1 MMKPWREVAR
11 PHRDVL
17 EGTFQQSEF
26 AADISRVANGTA
38 TAEYQDPKAFFA
50 RTYVTEGMK
59 DLLVSVAKRLSGT
72 GGEPIIELQTNF
84 GGGKTHS
91 LLAVYHLAN
100 RQCPISELT
109 GLGDVLAEAGV
120 ADVPQAKVA
129 VIDGIAI
136 SPSQPI
142 ELDGQKI
149 NTVWGFIAWQLL
161 GAEGYAKVAAS
172 DAAGTSPGKQV
183 VRDLLAAAG
192 PSVILMDELV
202 AYYRQFNTPAAL
214 TGGTF
219 ESNMSFVQALTEA
232 VKGVPN
238 VILLASLPESDSEA
252 AGAFGAQ
259 VLMTLEKTF
268 GRLDSIWKPVSA
280 AEGFEIVKRRLFE
293 EITDVAAVETTCRA
307 FADCYRE
314 NKDNLPKELQDGS
327 CLETMRKCY
336 PIHPEIFAR
345 FYEDWSTLPKFQK
358 TRGVLQYMAIVINR
372 LWEAKTDE
380 PLILPGSIPLCDG
393 AVANKSTQYLSN
405 GWGAIIDREIDG
417 ERSFPQ
423 QIDNGDPRLGSIHA
437 AVRVAR
443 SIFLGSAPGV
453 AAQHVRG
460 IDDKHI
466 FLGCIVPGQ
475 ELSFY
480 ADALR
485 KLREKLHYLFNQ
497 DDNYWY
503 DTKPTLKRTMESYKD
518 RYTGQQIEEHLS
530 VAIRQKWGNSSVV
543 AAYHIF
549 PSHRDVPDDITNG
562 VRLVIL
568 PLSVAYAQAGET
580 RTFAAAKEFLDNHG
594 TNPRMRKN
602 RLVFLAADLNSMV
615 SLTDIC
621 KTVLAWR
628 DVKDAIRNGAINA
641 TLQDSEQVGVQ
652 LAQCQRLLDGM
663 ILNAFRYLLVPN
675 ADGPSAVSFDVRK
688 LQHSSTDQ
696 LGMVVE
702 RALLNEDD
710 VIRSWSP
717 LMLKRMLEQNYFKN
731 GVTEV
736 STRKLWTDMASF
748 YYLPRIVSADAFLST
763 VLRGVADGGFF
774 GYAQGKEGD
783 RYLGFKYGENPG
795 LVNISDAE
803 LIIEDS
809 AAVAWKN
816 TLNRTQPNT
825 AAPVPVV
832 TPVPPT
838 PTVQGSQPVP
848 QPLPP
853 TTAKRL
859 FTGMV
864 TLDLTN
870 GVEPL
875 RQVLDEVLSNLSG
888 TGARVTVQLDVNA
901 RNVNPFAP
909 QTVRAVSENARTLGF
924 ARHEFS

>member
-129 VIDGIAI
+129 VIDGIAL

-142 ELDGQKI
+142 EREGQKL
-149 NTVWGFIAWQLL
+149 NTVWGFLAWQLL

-202 AYYRQFNTPAAL
+202 AYYRQFNTSASL

-232 VKGVPN
+232 VKAVPN

-293 EITDVAAVETTCRA
+293 EITDVASVENTCRE
-307 FADCYRE
+307 FADCYLR
-314 NKDNLPKELQDGS
+314 NKDRLPNELQNGTWLD
-327 CLETMRKCY
+327 TMRKCY

-345 FYEDWSTLPKFQK
+345 FYEDWSTLQKFQK

-372 LWEAKTDE
+372 LWESKSDE

-393 AVANKSTQYLSN
+393 AVANKSTQYLPN

-417 ERSFPQ
+417 SVSVPYL
-423 QIDNGDPRLGSIHA
+423 IDQGDPRLGGIHA
-437 AVRVAR
+437 AIRVAR

-466 FLGCIVPGQ
+466 YLGCLVPGQ
-475 ELSFY
+475 EISFY
-480 ADALR
+480 ADALH

-497 DDNYWY
+497 DDHYWY
-503 DTKPTLKRTMESYKD
+503 DTKPTLKRTMEAYKD
-518 RYTGQQIEEHLS
+518 RYTEQQIRDHLIES
-530 VAIRQKWGNSSVV
+530 IRRKWGGSSVISAPHV
-543 AAYHIF
+543 F
-549 PSHRDVPDDITNG
+549 PSHKDVPDDITNG

-568 PLSVAYAQAGET
+568 PLDVAYTQAGET
-580 RTFAAAKEFLDNHG
+580 RTFAVAKEFLENHG

-602 RLVFLAADLNSMV
+602 RIVFLAADLNSMV

-628 DVKDAIRNGAINA
+628 DVKDAIRNEAINA
-641 TLQDSEQVGVQ
+641 TTKDSEQVGAQFV
-652 LAQCQRLLDGM
+652 QCQKLLDGM
-663 ILNAFRYLLVPN
+663 ILNAFRFLLVPV
-675 ADGPSAVSFDVRK
+675 ADGASAVTFDVRK
-688 LQHSSTDQ
+688 LQPAPTDQ
-696 LGMVVE
+696 LGAVIE
-702 RALLNEDD
+702 RTLLSEED
-710 VIRSWSP
+710 VIRGWAP
-717 LMLKRMLEQNYFKN
+717 LMLKRMLEENYFKN
-731 GVTEV
+731 GVKEV

-763 VLRGVADGGFF
+763 VMRGVADTGFF

-795 LVNISDAE
+795 AINISDSE

-816 TLNRTQPNT
+816 AQKSGQAGTGSQT
-825 AAPVPVV
+825 PVV
-832 TPVPPT
+832 TPATPT
-838 PTVQGSQPVP
+838 PTVPGPQPVP

-853 TTAKRL
+853 TTAKRQ
-859 FTGMV
+859 FTGTV

-870 GVEPL
+870 GVDPL
-875 RQVLDEVLSNLSG
+875 KQVLDEVLSNLSG
-888 TGARVTVQLDVNA
+888 TGARVTVQLDVGA

-924 ARHEFS
+924 SRAEFS

>member
-84 GGGKTHS
+84 GGGKTHT
-91 LLAVYHLAN
+91 LLAVYHLAK
-100 RQCPISELT
+100 RECPVAELA
-109 GLGDVLAEAGV
+109 GLGDVLAAAGV
-120 ADVPQAKVA
+120 ADVPRAKVA
-129 VIDGIAI
+129 VIDGIAL
-136 SPSQPI
+136 SPSQPL
-142 ELDGQKI
+142 EVPGQSI
-149 NTVWGFIAWQLL
+149 RTVWGFLAWQLL

-183 VRDLLAAAG
+183 VQELLEQAG

-202 AYYRQFNTPAAL
+202 AYYRQFNTSAAL
-214 TGGTF
+214 AGGTF

-232 VKGVPN
+232 VKAVPD

-280 AEGFEIVKRRLFE
+280 TEGFEIVKRRLFE
-293 EITDVAAVETTCRA
+293 EIMDVTAVENTCRA
-307 FADCYRE
+307 FGDCYLE
-314 NKDNLPKELQDGS
+314 NKDNLPKELQNGT

-372 LWEAKTDE
+372 LWEARTDE

-393 AVANKSTQYLSN
+393 SVANKSTQYLSN

-417 ERSFPQ
+417 ARSFPE
-423 QIDNGDPRLGSIHA
+423 QIDLGDPRLGAVHA

-443 SIFLGSAPGV
+443 TIFLGSAPGV

-460 IDDKHI
+460 IDEKHI
-466 FLGCIVPGQ
+466 FLGCLTPGQ

-485 KLREKLHYLFNQ
+485 KLRERLHYLFNQ
-497 DDNYWY
+497 DDHYWY

-518 RYTGQQIEEHLS
+518 RYSGQQIEEHLAA
-530 VAIRQKWGNSSVV
+530 AIRQKWGSSSVV
-543 AAYHIF
+543 AAYHVF
-549 PSHRDVPDDITNG
+549 PTHRDVPDDITGG
-562 VRLVIL
+562 VRLIVL
-568 PLSVAYAQAGET
+568 PLNVAYAQAGAT
-580 RTFAAAKEFLDNHG
+580 RTFDAAREFLENHG

-602 RLVFLAADLNSMV
+602 RLVFLAADLNGMV

-641 TLQDSEQVGVQ
+641 TLQDSELVGAQ

-663 ILNAFRYLLVPN
+663 ILNAFRFLLVPVP
-675 ADGPSAVSFDVRK
+675 DGPAGVSFDVRK
-688 LQHSSTDQ
+688 LQPSPTDQ
-696 LGMVVE
+696 LGAVIDRTLLSEEDVV
-702 RALLNEDD
+702 RG
-710 VIRSWSP
+710 WSP
-717 LMLKRMLEQNYFKN
+717 LMLRRMLEKYYFRN

-763 VLRGVADGGFF
+763 VLRGIADGGFF
-774 GYAQGKEGD
+774 GYAQGKEGN

-795 LVNISDAE
+795 SINISDSE
-803 LIIEDS
+803 LIVEDGV
-809 AAVAWKN
+809 AAAWKN
-816 TLNRTQPNT
+816 AQHVEPPAPTNPAPQP
-825 AAPVPVV
+825 PPV
-832 TPVPPT
+832 TPTPNPPSN
-838 PTVQGSQPVP
+838 PP
-848 QPLPP
+848 PP
-853 TTAKRL
+853 TTAKRQ
-859 FTGMV
+859 FAGTV
-864 TLDLTN
+864 TLDLAN

-875 RQVLDEVLSNLSG
+875 RLVMEEVLSNLSG
-888 TGARVTVQLDVNA
+888 TGARVTVQLDVTA
-901 RNVNPFAP
+901 RSVNPFVP
-909 QTVRAVSENARTLGF
+909 QTVRAVGENARTLGF
-924 ARHEFS
+924 SRAEFL

>member
-59 DLLVSVAKRLSGT
+59 DLLVSVAKRLCGA

-100 RQCPISELT
+100 RQCPISELA
-109 GLGDVLAEAGV
+109 GLGDVLAAAGV

-129 VIDGIAI
+129 VIDGIAL
-136 SPSQPI
+136 SPSQP
-142 ELDGQKI
+142 LVLPGQTV
-149 NTVWGFIAWQLL
+149 NTVWGYLAWQLL

-172 DAAGTSPGKQV
+172 DAAGTSPGKQIV
-183 VRDLLAAAG
+183 QELLEQAG

-202 AYYRQFNTPAAL
+202 AYYRQFNTSAAL
-214 TGGTF
+214 SGGTF
-219 ESNMSFVQALTEA
+219 ESNMSFVQVLTEA
-232 VKGVPN
+232 VKAVPN

-293 EITDVAAVETTCRA
+293 EVVDVAAVEETSRA
-307 FADCYRE
+307 FADCYLE
-314 NKDNLPKELQDGS
+314 NKDNLPRELQNGT

-372 LWEAKTDE
+372 LWEARVDE
-380 PLILPGSIPLCDG
+380 PLILPGSIPLCDA

-405 GWGAIIDREIDG
+405 GWGAIIEREIDG
-417 ERSFPQ
+417 ARSFPQ
-423 QIDNGDPRLGSIHA
+423 QIDNGDPRLGAVHA

-460 IDDKHI
+460 IDEKHI
-466 FLGCIVPGQ
+466 FLGSLVPGQ

-497 DDNYWY
+497 DDHYWY

-518 RYTGQQIEEHLS
+518 RYTGQQIDEHLS
-530 VAIRQKWGNSSVV
+530 AAIHQKWGNPSVIASCHV
-543 AAYHIF
+543 F
-549 PSHRDVPDDITNG
+549 PAHKDVSDDITNG
-562 VRLVIL
+562 VRLVVL

-580 RTFAAAKEFLDNHG
+580 RTFAAAKEFLENHG

-615 SLTDIC
+615 SLMDIC

-641 TLQDSEQVGVQ
+641 TLQDSEQVGAQ

-663 ILNAFRYLLVPN
+663 ILNAFRFLLVPVP
-675 ADGPSAVSFDVRK
+675 DGPSSVTFDVRK
-688 LQHSSTDQ
+688 LQPSPNDQ
-696 LGMVVE
+696 LGTMIERTLLSEEDVV
-702 RALLNEDD
+702 
-710 VIRSWSP
+710 RSWAP

-731 GVTEV
+731 GVKEV

-763 VLRGVADGGFF
+763 VQRGVADGGFF
-774 GYAQGKEGD
+774 GYAQGREGD
-783 RYLGFKYGENPG
+783 KYLGFKYGENPG
-795 LVNISDAE
+795 AINISDSD
-803 LIIEDS
+803 LIIEDA

-816 TLNRTQPNT
+816 AQRNDP
-825 AAPVPVV
+825 PVPASASPDLQS
-832 TPVPPT
+832 TPAPAVPGP
-838 PTVQGSQPVP
+838 QPVP
-848 QPLPP
+848 QPQPP
-853 TTAKRL
+853 TTAKRQ
-859 FTGMV
+859 FTGAV

-870 GVEPL
+870 GVDPL

-888 TGARVTVQLDVNA
+888 TGARVTVLLDVSA

-924 ARHEFS
+924 SRAEFS